1 MKRKQILF
9 ILIPTFIFVVIWII
23 SSIYHGLMTS
33 TISQNENMQITPIS
47 PNFDIKVIDNLKQ
60 RKAVTPIYEISGSSV
75 IPSPPTQ
82 ITPTPIGSQ
91 SAKVASQ
98 GGALTP

>member
-23 SSIYHGLMTS
+23 SSIYHGIVTS

-47 PNFDIKVIDNLKQ
+47 PNFDTKVIDNLKQ
-60 RKAVTPIYEISGSSV
+60 REVVTPIYEISGSST
-75 IPSPPTQ
+75 IPSPVQ
-82 ITPTPIGSQ
+82 ITPTPISSQ
-91 SAKVASQ
+91 SARVASQ